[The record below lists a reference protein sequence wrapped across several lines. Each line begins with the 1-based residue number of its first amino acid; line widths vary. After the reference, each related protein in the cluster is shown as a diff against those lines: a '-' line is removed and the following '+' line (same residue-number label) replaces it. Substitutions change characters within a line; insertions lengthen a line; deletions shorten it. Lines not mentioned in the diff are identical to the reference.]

1 MNNTTTTTNSMEMLL
16 TLSNPVFGSY
26 IYWSSILVIKM
37 LLMSLLTALQRFRF
51 KILALLPPFIRKKVF
66 ISPEDEAFTRK
77 ELVQPNDPHVDRVR
91 RAHRNDMENILPF
104 LTMGLLF
111 VCVDPSPTLAMWLFR
126 IVAAARILHTLVY
139 AFRPV
144 PQPTRAIMFFIAFL
158 ITMFMALY
166 ASYKTLKFI

>member
-51 KILALLPPFIRKKVF
+51 KVF

>member
-1 MNNTTTTTNSMEMLL
+1 MNITVTTSNSMSMLL
-16 TLSNPVFGSY
+16 TLNNPVFGSY
-26 IYWSSILVIKM
+26 IYWASILVIKM

-51 KILALLPPFIRKKVF
+51 KVF

-104 LTMGLLF
+104 LTMGLIY
-111 VCVDPSPTLAMWLFR
+111 VCVDPSATLAMWLFR
-126 IVAAARILHTLVY
+126 ILAAARIIHTLVY
-139 AFRPV
+139 AFGPV
-144 PQPTRAIMFFIAFL
+144 PQPTRAIVFFVAFFI
-158 ITMFMALY
+158 TMYMALY